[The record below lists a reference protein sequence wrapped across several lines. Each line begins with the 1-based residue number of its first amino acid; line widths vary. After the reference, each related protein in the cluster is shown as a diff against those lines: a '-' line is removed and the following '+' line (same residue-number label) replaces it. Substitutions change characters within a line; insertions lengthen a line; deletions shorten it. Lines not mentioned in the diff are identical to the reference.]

1 MHRAVDQP
9 TPADAEFDARQH
21 QRLMRWVFAAFA
33 MSVLVMW
40 VVALAVDADRPPQQR
55 TEAGG
60 DRMLAV
66 IIFSLGVLHV
76 LLSAGIRLFA
86 RKLWAKAPTP
96 AAAGRIAFSTAVIA
110 LALCEAPTFF
120 GLVWVLLGGS
130 ALPATFFFSFSL
142 TAMAAHYVVR
152 LRVE

>member
-1 MHRAVDQP
+1 
-9 TPADAEFDARQH
+9 
-21 QRLMRWVFAAFA
+21 

-40 VVALAVDADRPPQQR
+40 VVALAVDAGCPTEPRA
-55 TEAGG
+55 EAGG
-60 DRMLAV
+60 DRMLMV

-86 RKLWAKAPTP
+86 RKLWVKAASR
-96 AAAGRIAFSTAVIA
+96 AAAAQIAVSTAVIA
-110 LALCEAPTFF
+110 LALCEAPTLF